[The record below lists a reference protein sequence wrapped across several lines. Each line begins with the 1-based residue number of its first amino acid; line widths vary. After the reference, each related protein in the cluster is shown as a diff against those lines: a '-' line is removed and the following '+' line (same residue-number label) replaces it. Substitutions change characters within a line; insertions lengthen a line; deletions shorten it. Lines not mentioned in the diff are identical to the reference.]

1 MAKLIQYYRRK
12 VNRQANDGTTTRHI
26 VVEEHSDGVYLI
38 VYEVGRIKDKYGSTS
53 GYDLRPVLRKR
64 YLTLEEGIS
73 TAETAF
79 DSSMNLGFH
88 EDIADTSAE
97 G

>member
-1 MAKLIQYYRRK
+1 
-12 VNRQANDGTTTRHI
+12 
-26 VVEEHSDGVYLI
+26 
-38 VYEVGRIKDKYGSTS
+38 
-53 GYDLRPVLRKR
+53 LRKR